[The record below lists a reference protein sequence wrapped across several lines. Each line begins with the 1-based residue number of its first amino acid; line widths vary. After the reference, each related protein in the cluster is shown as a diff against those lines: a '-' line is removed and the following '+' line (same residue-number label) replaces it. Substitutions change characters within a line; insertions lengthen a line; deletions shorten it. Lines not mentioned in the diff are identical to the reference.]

1 MEKLDKSSRYWQP
14 LMDMVVSIDNII
26 PLKKENQVLIV
37 LKLDTE
43 EKVQKWFD
51 WIASK
56 LKGENDLKA
65 TEVEIVRAA
74 VQIAKECDEKKMI
87 DNS

>member
-1 MEKLDKSSRYWQP
+1 
-14 LMDMVVSIDNII
+14 MDMIVSIDSIV

-37 LKLDTE
+37 MKLNTE

-51 WIASK
+51 WIVSK
-56 LKGENDLKA
+56 VKGENDLQA

-74 VQIAKECDEKKMI
+74 VKINKNI
-87 DNS
+87 PVN